1 MCAFSVSPRR
11 EMFSCLLVVL
21 LIKSTEKFL
30 EESSHLVIGDRRQ
43 WKSVGVIGGPV
54 GEVDVRV
61 GDALDDRE
69 QTLVVG
75 KFLRL
80 VVVVEVLQHV
90 FHIIAES
97 VEIFHKVVIQ
107 DALIVSSL

>member
-1 MCAFSVSPRR
+1 ML
-11 EMFSCLLVVL
+11 SCLLVVL
-21 LIKSTEKFL
+21 FVESTEKFL
-30 EESSHLVIGDRRQ
+30 EECSHLVVGYWRKRQ
-43 WKSVGVIGGPV
+43 TVWVVGRAV

-61 GDALDDRE
+61 GDALDDGQE
-69 QTLVVG
+69 TLVVS
-75 KFLRL
+75 KFLCL

-107 DALIVSSL
+107 DVLIVSSL